1 MAETFYNPN
10 TGRNETRKTSTAEDQ
25 TNAATASKTGS
36 TANAGLGSFATRA
49 KKRKPMPMLF
59 EYNGDKA
66 AHSEAIRKWRQELD
80 EQPETQGQ
88 KKALGEMK

>member
-10 TGRNETRKTSTAEDQ
+10 TGRNETRETKSADDG
-25 TNAATASKTGS
+25 AAAQTASKPGS
-36 TANAGLGSFATRA
+36 PANAGLGSFAPRA

-66 AHSEAIRKWRQELD
+66 AHGEAIRKWRQELD